1 MKSALDLFKLDGK
14 VAMVTGG
21 SKGIGMFYS
30 EALADAGAYVAV
42 ADIDRKTVAE
52 TTERLNRKHPDSI
65 LGIQM
70 DVSSRDSIREAVKK
84 IDQRWGRL
92 DILVNNAALFAVI
105 QSRDTPWSIPDEEF
119 DRVMA
124 VNVRGIYSCTAEA
137 LALMQRNHWGRVI
150 NIASGLAFKG
160 SARLMHYAASKGA
173 VVTLT
178 RSMAMDLGDKGI
190 TVNALAPGGTSSPTF
205 VEIHGENAMRA
216 KAMIN
221 SRCIKRE
228 ELPED
233 LVGTMLYL
241 ASSASDFLTGQT
253 IVVNGGDYLH

>member
-1 MKSALDLFKLDGK
+1 MSNAIDQFRLDGK

-30 EALADAGAYVAV
+30 AALADAGAYVVV
-42 ADIDRKTVAE
+42 ADIDPQTVVE
-52 TTERLNRKHPDSI
+52 TTARLNRKHPDRI

-70 DVSSRDSIREAVKK
+70 DVSSRENIQDAVRQ

-92 DILVNNAALFAVI
+92 DILVNNAALFAVL
-105 QSRDTPWSIPDEEF
+105 QAGESPWLIPDEEF

-137 LALMQRNHWGRVI
+137 LPLMERNRWGRII

-178 RSMAMDLGDKGI
+178 RSMAADLGDKGI
-190 TVNALAPGGTSSPTF
+190 NVNALAPGGTSSPT
-205 VEIHGENAMRA
+205 VIELRGENTMRNERI
-216 KAMIN
+216 IN

-233 LVGTMLYL
+233 LVGTLLYL
-241 ASSASDFLTGQT
+241 ASPASDFLTGQT